1 MKTCR
6 KWSVDNSKADIGRYC
21 REYHQAMLQI
31 QKVKTLDVPQP
42 NCHFLLA
49 EIYAKKGPY

>member
-1 MKTCR
+1 
-6 KWSVDNSKADIGRYC
+6 
-21 REYHQAMLQI
+21 MLQI